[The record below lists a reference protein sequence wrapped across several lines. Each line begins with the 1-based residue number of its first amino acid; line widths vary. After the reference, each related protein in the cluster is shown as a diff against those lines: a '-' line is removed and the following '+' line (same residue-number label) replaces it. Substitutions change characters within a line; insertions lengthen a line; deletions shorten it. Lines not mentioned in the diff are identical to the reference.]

1 MDFKLKHTLTG
12 HRGGIF
18 KLMYDPYRECL
29 LSAGGDGWIAGWDLD
44 KPADGRL
51 IGKDDDNI
59 LTILPCSNGIIFGGT
74 LQGNILWIDKDWNTA
89 RKITHH
95 AKGVFDLVHYNE
107 ELISTGADGRIT
119 FWDIEKLI
127 PKESLHLSHKN
138 LRRVALHPHQPLMA
152 VGAGDGC
159 IYILDPNGKKLLS
172 IIKNAHERTVFSLL
186 FSPNGDMLIS
196 GGMDA
201 KLKSWSTTTWNNT
214 ADIPAHLYT
223 VNDMALHPIQPIM
236 ATASRD
242 KSIKIW
248 NVHTLELL
256 KVLDRSKYDAHFN
269 SVNSLLWS
277 RDGQFLYS
285 GGDDRIIRIWE
296 MIY

>member
-1 MDFKLKHTLTG
+1 MDFNLRHTLSG
-12 HRGGIF
+12 HAGGIY

-44 KPADGRL
+44 NPADGRL

-74 LQGNILWIDKDWNTA
+74 LQGNILWIDKDRNTA
-89 RKITHH
+89 RKISHH
-95 AKGVFDLVHYNE
+95 TKGVFDLVQYKE

-119 FWDIEKLI
+119 FWDIDKLI
-127 PKESLHLSHKN
+127 PKESLLLSHKN
-138 LRRVALHPHQPLMA
+138 LRRVAIHPDKELMA
-152 VGAGDGC
+152 VGAGDGS
-159 IYILDPNGKKLLS
+159 IYIMDPNKKNLVF

-186 FSPNGDMLIS
+186 FSANGDTLIS

-201 KLKSWSTTTWNNT
+201 KLKTWNCALWENKS
-214 ADIPAHLYT
+214 DVPAHWYT
-223 VNDMALHPIQPIM
+223 INDMALHPIQPIL
-236 ATASRD
+236 ATGSRD
-242 KSIKIW
+242 KNIKIW
-248 NVHTLELL
+248 NAETLEFL

-269 SVNSLLWS
+269 SVNSILWS
-277 RDGQFLYS
+277 EDGQFLYS